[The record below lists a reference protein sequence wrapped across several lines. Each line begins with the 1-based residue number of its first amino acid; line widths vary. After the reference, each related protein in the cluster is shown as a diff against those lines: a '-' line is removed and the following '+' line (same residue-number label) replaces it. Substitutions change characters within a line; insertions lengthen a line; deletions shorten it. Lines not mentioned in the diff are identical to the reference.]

1 MKNLIIKKYKVGNRH
16 SFCLLFLTAF
26 LLMTVIQSHASLVPT
41 ALEELPIQENGRRKP
56 YLVFAEETLRALSG
70 KTSLIVSG
78 KKVSAIELMTSLWL
92 EPDQPWAT
100 ETFLLVSYGPLK
112 KTIGLPLEQKLFSY
126 DTLSHNSGLLTLM
139 DQASKARRADSSHR
153 LEGLLKEA
161 SDVGMRMALFE
172 EIQNGSLF
180 RIVPSEKTGTRWST
194 LPEWEETTSPQER
207 QRAQQAFLLLQQGW
221 TQGKSA
227 DFIQGI
233 TELKT
238 LFQTIDPQPLPHWKL
253 QLEVFYQKIHPF
265 RWAWILYAIAGILF
279 FFFQNFKEKKQR
291 IESIFQNDLKS
302 MQCQERGAQTS
313 SLYTHTRGG
322 ERQSNDTVRHF
333 KRFGVRSAW
342 VLAGSGFLFQALGLL
357 ARILIAG
364 RPPVTNMYEV
374 VIWVA
379 FGTVFF
385 ALLFEFFLKGGIFIL
400 GAIPVAVVSL
410 ILADSQPMILNPS
423 INPLV
428 PVLRDNFWL
437 TIHVLTITLSYAAFA
452 LALGIAHLILI
463 RLILKYQPLAILY
476 NYLYRAL
483 QVGVLLLATGTI
495 LGGVWANYSW
505 GRFWDWDPKETWA
518 LITLL
523 IYLFLLHGR
532 IAGRWGGFGL
542 TIGSILAFLSVLMA
556 CYGVNFVLGTGLHS
570 YGFSTGGFPLVLG
583 FIGIE
588 LLLVM
593 AGIHAHHCARIAT
606 DSV

>member
-1 MKNLIIKKYKVGNRH
+1 MKILISKIAVA
-16 SFCLLFLTAF
+16 LFFITS
-26 LLMTVIQSHASLVPT
+26 ISGHASLSKIPP

-56 YLVFAEETLRALSG
+56 YLVFAEETLRAMSG
-70 KTSLIVSG
+70 RTSLIVAG
-78 KKVSAIELMTSLWL
+78 KKTCAAELITSLWL
-92 EPDQPWAT
+92 EPEQPWAT
-100 ETFLLVSYGPLK
+100 KTFLLVSYAPLK
-112 KTIGLPLEQKLFSY
+112 KTLGLPLEQKLFSY
-126 DTLSHNSGLLTLM
+126 ETLRHNSGLLTLM
-139 DQASKARRADSSHR
+139 DQASKARRADPSHR

-161 SDVGMRMALFE
+161 ADVGMRMALFE
-172 EIQNGSLF
+172 EIQDGSLF
-180 RIVPSEKTGTRWST
+180 RIVPSSQLGARWSSLT
-194 LPEWEETTSPQER
+194 EWEQAAPLQER
-207 QRAQQAFLLLQQGW
+207 ERAQQAFLLMQQGW
-221 TQGKSA
+221 AQDNNA

-238 LFQTIDPQPLPHWKL
+238 LCQKIDSQSVPHWKL

-265 RWAWILYAIAGILF
+265 RWAWILYALAGILF
-279 FFFQNFKEKKQR
+279 FFSPSLGKKIVEKR
-291 IESIFQNDLKS
+291 TV
-302 MQCQERGAQTS
+302 AQ
-313 SLYTHTRGG
+313 
-322 ERQSNDTVRHF
+322 
-333 KRFGVRSAW
+333 RSAF
-342 VLAGSGFLFQALGLL
+342 LFAGSGFFFQAAGLL
-357 ARILIAG
+357 ARILITG

-385 ALLFEFFLKGGIFIL
+385 ALLFESFLHGGIFLL

-410 ILADSQPMILNPS
+410 ILADTQPVILNPA
-423 INPLV
+423 INPLM

-452 LALGIAHLILI
+452 LSLGIAHVILV
-463 RLILKYQPLAILY
+463 RLLLKHQPLPILY
-476 NYLYRAL
+476 NYLYRTL

-542 TIGSILAFLSVLMA
+542 TIGAVLAFLSVLMA

-583 FIGIE
+583 FVGLE
-588 LLLVM
+588 LLLV
-593 AGIHAHHCARIAT
+593 AAAIYVHQKKSRTCFQNR
-606 DSV
+606 

>member
-1 MKNLIIKKYKVGNRH
+1 MKKFIIPIAAA
-16 SFCLLFLTAF
+16 LLFINT
-26 LLMTVIQSHASLVPT
+26 ISSHAALNKIPK
-41 ALEELPIQENGRRKP
+41 ALEELPIQESGRRKP
-56 YLVFAEETLRALSG
+56 YLVFAEETLRTLSG
-70 KTSLIVSG
+70 QTSLMVRD
-78 KKVSAIELMTSLWL
+78 KKMNAVQLITSLWL
-92 EPDQPWAT
+92 EPDLPWSS

-112 KTIGLPLEQKLFSY
+112 KALGLPLKQKLFSY
-126 DTLSHNSGLLTLM
+126 EALRHNSGLLTLIE
-139 DQASKARRADSSHR
+139 QAAKARRTDSEHR

-161 SDVGMRMALFE
+161 ADVGMRMALFE
-172 EIQNGSLF
+172 EIQDGSIF
-180 RIVPSEKTGTRWST
+180 RIVPSPQPGSRWST
-194 LPEWEETTSPQER
+194 LAQWEQTLSPEEHQHSE
-207 QRAQQAFLLLQQGW
+207 QAFSLMKQGW
-221 TQGKSA
+221 READSTDFLQGLT
-227 DFIQGI
+227 D
-233 TELKT
+233 LKN
-238 LFQTIDPQPLPHWKL
+238 LFQTLDPQPVPHWKL
-253 QLEVFYQKIHPF
+253 QLEVFYQKFHPF
-265 RWAWILYAIAGILF
+265 RWSWIFYALAGILF
-279 FFFQNFKEKKQR
+279 LFSPNLGKKDHGKKSLIQR
-291 IESIFQNDLKS
+291 L
-302 MQCQERGAQTS
+302 
-313 SLYTHTRGG
+313 
-322 ERQSNDTVRHF
+322 
-333 KRFGVRSAW
+333 AW
-342 VLAGSGFLFQALGLL
+342 LFAGSGFLFQSLGLL

-385 ALLFEFFLKGGIFIL
+385 ALLFESFLHGGFFIL
-400 GAIPVAVVSL
+400 GAIPIAVVSL

-463 RLILKYQPLAILY
+463 RQLLKHQPLPILY
-476 NYLYRAL
+476 NYLYRTL
-483 QVGVLLLATGTI
+483 QVGVLLLAVGTI

-570 YGFSTGGFPLVLG
+570 YGFSTGGFGYVLG
-583 FIGIE
+583 FIAIE
-588 LLLVM
+588 LLLVT
-593 AGIHAHHCARIAT
+593 AAIVKRKK
-606 DSV
+606 